1 MSSIIAPFGFSPHG
15 GGPCTVL
22 YRFCLSIPPLRP
34 CPQRRGT
41 FHAWNAQVPNLL
53 ENRYISVLRPLP
65 RCVIWSVLLLV
76 IQYKTRFTSRPCHPS
91 FRTSRSCRPVL
102 RGSAQIRSGWT
113 TRSQRPSRSSTE
125 HARSPL
131 WLVGYTVIGFVE

>member
-1 MSSIIAPFGFSPHG
+1 MSSIIAPFGLSPHG

-22 YRFCLSIPPLRP
+22 HRCCLSIPPLRP

-41 FHAWNAQVPNLL
+41 FHAWNGPSSQSPGKPIQLCFETSAPL
-53 ENRYISVLRPLP
+53 RYLVCPPPGNTIQNKIYLP
-65 RCVIWSVLLLV
+65 SLPPFVQDFKKLPAGT
-76 IQYKTRFTSRPCHPS
+76 TRFRADQEWLDYQKAKASK
-91 FRTSRSCRPVL
+91 
-102 RGSAQIRSGWT
+102 
-113 TRSQRPSRSSTE
+113 SSTE

>member
-1 MSSIIAPFGFSPHG
+1 MSSIIAPFGLSPHG

-22 YRFCLSIPPLRP
+22 HRFCLSIPILRP

-41 FHAWNAQVPNLL
+41 FHAWNGPSSQSPGKPIQLCFETSAAL
-53 ENRYISVLRPLP
+53 RYLV
-65 RCVIWSVLLLV
+65 CLLLV

-113 TRSQRPSRSSTE
+113 TRRQRPPNLR
-125 HARSPL
+125 RNMPDL
-131 WLVGYTVIGFVE
+131 LFGWLVTQ

>member
-1 MSSIIAPFGFSPHG
+1 MDVLHNCPFRPFTPRLVVLALYCIASALAFPLCGLAPNGEEPSTHG
-15 GGPCTVL
+15 M
-22 YRFCLSIPPLRP
+22 
-34 CPQRRGT
+34 
-41 FHAWNAQVPNLL
+41 AQVPNLL
-53 ENRYISVLRPLP
+53 GNRYNSVLRPLP

-113 TRSQRPSRSSTE
+113 TRRQRPPNLR
-125 HARSPL
+125 RNMPDL
-131 WLVGYTVIGFVE
+131 LFGWLVTQ